1 MNESRYT
8 GPAMA
13 CALLG
18 LTLVVLLA
26 EPLQAR
32 HTQLYV
38 DASAAQNG
46 DGSQR
51 NPYWRITDAVVRAR
65 TLRQEDGEGG
75 DDDNE
80 KRIVIHV
87 LPGTYTGMYG
97 PPLLRKRNVRMSQVG
112 LRKCIRPLLE

>member
-65 TLRQEDGEGG
+65 ALRQEDREN
-75 DDDNE
+75 DAEAPAVRENKNDEEE
-80 KRIVIHV
+80 KIVIHV
-87 LPGTYTGMYG
+87 MPGTY
-97 PPLLRKRNVRMSQVG
+97 VG
-112 LRKCIRPLLE
+112 SYNP